1 MNKKKNNNTR
11 SFSSADSVLYNGALY
26 PSSTVYMDNGNGVV
40 KDSKIFMDSNGQYYT
55 MGDNGMAYP
64 VMLQHDLPE
73 VEVKPSQEEMLSR
86 SLRNSLTLS
95 QDNARV
101 SNPLNP
107 YESFNTHL
115 RERALR
121 GAREHAL
128 WDKEHP
134 NLSTWR
140 DFATAVPFG
149 IAATPLIGGLGETA
163 LGQATIN
170 GAGKIMS
177 KPAIKAMDSALGL
190 GFGTKGAYDVSQ
202 GDVTPSTL
210 LELTGFYPFAK
221 SLTGL
226 SNKVTKTGKSIEAPS
241 ISENVYDKIKHSY
254 PLKGETEIPI
264 DIKAEITRKYTDF
277 INSEEYLNRLRKANL
292 EDHWEYMKEL
302 TDRRLNNIGYFPGKV
317 KAEIN
322 NNPEITGLSSVEP
335 SSKNYGITLQEDL
348 PLEEVFH
355 TGYHE
360 AAHWATGN
368 AGIDDMANIVEH
380 PFLYDPEVNKIGD
393 IMRYNESIAPVK
405 EWDEI
410 LQTLPKDIPID
421 RVIEIQ
427 DTYNYLIGPQEIRAR
442 LYNIYQQ
449 AKDSGMS
456 VNAFVDKFTRNGR
469 ITSDAPMNLQ
479 QLGEIFTIDNLK
491 KRLNNFLGISAPIG
505 LGIPTLNNQQNGQ
518 STFRR

>member
-1 MNKKKNNNTR
+1 MSINNNTR
-11 SFSSADSVLYNGALY
+11 RFNYTEPILYNGAYY
-26 PSSTVYMDNGNGVV
+26 PTTKVYMDNGNGVA
-40 KDSKIFMDSNGQYYT
+40 KDSTMFADSNGQYYT
-55 MGDNGMAYP
+55 MDNDKAYP
-64 VMLQHDLPE
+64 VDIQYELPE
-73 VEVKPSQEEMLSR
+73 VEITPSREDMLAAMFDR
-86 SLRNSLTLS
+86 YLTMSNDRTRVNNVPHREYNTQLK
-95 QDNARV
+95 DN
-101 SNPLNP
+101 
-107 YESFNTHL
+107 
-115 RERALR
+115 ALR
-121 GAREHAL
+121 GAREHNL

-134 NLSTWR
+134 NLSAWR

-149 IAATPLIGGLGETA
+149 VAAAPFVGGLGETA
-163 LGQATIN
+163 LGQAAIN
-170 GAGKIMS
+170 GAEKIMS
-177 KPAIKAMDSALGL
+177 KPAAKAIDSALGL
-190 GFGTKGAYDVSQ
+190 SFGAKGAYDVSQ
-202 GDVTPSTL
+202 GDVTPSTI
-210 LELTGFYPFAK
+210 LELAGFYPFAR

-226 SNKVTKTGKSIEAPS
+226 SNKITKASKSIDAPS
-241 ISENVYDKIKHSY
+241 ISENVYGKIKHNY

-264 DIKAEITRKYTDF
+264 DIKAEIARKYTDF
-277 INSEEYLNRLRKANL
+277 INSEEYLNRLRKVGL

-348 PLEEVFH
+348 PLEEVFP

-368 AGIDDMANIVEH
+368 ASINDMANSVKY
-380 PFLYDPEVNKIGD
+380 PFLHDSEVNKIGD
-393 IMRYNESIAPVK
+393 IMRYNESIAPVR

-410 LQTLPKDIPID
+410 LQTLPKDMPID
-421 RVIEIQ
+421 RVMEIQ

-456 VNAFVDKFTRNGR
+456 LNAFVDKFTRNER
-469 ITSDAPMNLQ
+469 IASNAPVNLQ

-505 LGIPTLNNQQNGQ
+505 LGIPTLNNQQNEQ
-518 STFRR
+518 SFFGK